1 MRSEFSQKTKLLA
14 FERAAGRCEV
24 CTARLYAGKF
34 HYDHIVPDAVGGSN
48 DLSNCQVACIA
59 CHGLK
64 THKTDVPEIAKT
76 KRVKA
81 KRANATRIKSRP
93 MAGTKASG
101 LRKRMNGT
109 VERR

>member
-1 MRSEFSQKTKLLA
+1 MRLEFTAKTKL
-14 FERAAGRCEV
+14 AAWDRCRGHCQR
-24 CTARLYAGKF
+24 CTAKVIGRPE
-34 HYDHIVPDAVGGSN
+34 YDHIIPAAIGGGN
-48 DLSNCQVACIA
+48 DLGNCHVLCRT

-64 THKTDVPEIAKT
+64 TTKTDVPQIAKT

-81 KRANATRIKSRP
+81 KRANAQRIKSRP

-101 LRKRMNGT
+101 LRRRMDGT